1 MGFDS
6 GECCFLNI
14 FFKTL
19 PPKISYFVCSERRA
33 EAIIKFGTDTIFWI
47 MDLCILFHQ
56 NRPKLGTKVVIEMC
70 IKFDHVAG
78 SKSLHT
84 KLSSV
89 ASTHKLKSEKPSHYS
104 HIRKTLFWLR
114 CLTVLEQF
122 LKSLSNRI
130 IYYLRKL
137 KNGGLNLTWVAW
149 PDLTANW
156 E

>member
-47 MDLCILFHQ
+47 IDLCVLFHQ
-56 NRPKLGTKVVIEMC
+56 KLGTKVAIEMC

-84 KLSSV
+84 KLGSV
-89 ASTHKLKSEKPSHYS
+89 ASTSSSQKSYHTSGKP
-104 HIRKTLFWLR
+104 LF
-114 CLTVLEQF
+114 
-122 LKSLSNRI
+122 
-130 IYYLRKL
+130 
-137 KNGGLNLTWVAW
+137 
-149 PDLTANW
+149 D
-156 E
+156 